1 MMKMKRI
8 RISRRLVRTRV
19 VPAGLLVIAAA
30 GGLACRPGRGNAPGP
45 VAPGASVTLVA
56 DEPEAALAI
65 LAARATGS
73 TVSDTLWDA
82 LWSSVG
88 YRRLAHRE
96 LAMGR
101 AFSDSQFRRFLES
114 DTLAARREA
123 LERTL
128 VSWKRADIGSAAQRA
143 AAYLPRG
150 TGLRAQL
157 LPLVKPQTNSFVFD
171 TGTDSAAIFLYL
183 DPSVT
188 REQLEVTLAHELH
201 HIGFAT
207 ACAGAEDSALTSQ
220 QRTAVTW
227 LGAFGEGIAVLAA
240 AGGPDVHPHA
250 ASDSAERARWDR
262 DYERIATDLPRV
274 EAFFLDIL
282 AGRLTEPEAVR
293 RRAMSFYGDAQGPWY
308 TIGYAMAATIE
319 RVDGRESLRAALCDG
334 RELLRRYNSAAAR
347 ANASATGSTRVPLWS
362 EALLAGLG
370 R

>member
-56 DEPEAALAI
+56 DEAEAALAI
-65 LAARATGS
+65 LAARAAGS

-88 YRRLAHRE
+88 YRRLGLRE

-128 VSWKRADIGSAAQRA
+128 VSWKRADVASAAQRA

-150 TGLRAQL
+150 TGLRALL

-183 DPSVT
+183 DPAVS

-201 HIGFAT
+201 HIGYAI
-207 ACAGAEDSALTSQ
+207 ACAASDDPTLTEA
-220 QRTAVTW
+220 QRTARTW
-227 LGAFGEGIAVLAA
+227 LGAFGEGVAVLAA
-240 AGGPDVHPHA
+240 AGGPATHPHVS
-250 ASDSAERARWDR
+250 SDSADRERWDR
-262 DYERIATDLPRV
+262 DYQRIATDLPRV

-282 AGRLTEPEAVR
+282 EGRLAEPTEVR
-293 RRAMSFYGDAQGPWY
+293 RRAMTFFGDAQGPWY

-319 RVDGRESLRAALCDG
+319 RMNGREALVGSLCDG
-334 RELLRRYNSAAAR
+334 REFLRRYNAAAAR
-347 ANASATGSTRVPLWS
+347 ANAAPSATGRLPLWS
-362 EALLAGLG
+362 DGVIARLG
-370 R
+370 Q